1 MEQLLKQDPIAMG
14 MLGKQIIQDQEYRP
28 LTYVLTAD
36 EEDKRIYHNLLTHEM
51 IAINMDELDSPEI
64 RNYFIENWYL
74 VPKEHDDQQ
83 LVDECRAVLKLMDSA
98 PKKIHVFQI
107 FTTLDCNARCFY
119 CFENRLAG
127 SNMTIETA
135 DKVIE
140 YMQEQADGNLIR
152 IIWFGGEPLF
162 NYSIIDYITDGLRE
176 RGLQFESDMMS
187 NGLLFD
193 SNLVNR
199 AKNSWNLKSVQITL
213 DGTSQIYRKIKA
225 YVTDVR
231 DPFERVQQNIQ
242 SLLTAKIKV
251 RIRLNLGPHNYS
263 DLQELTDYLCEV
275 FKGERNL
282 FVYVNPLF
290 EIIEYSNEKKV
301 FIYELVDKLNSKL
314 DMQFGK
320 KEKIE
325 FTDKIVNSF
334 CMATGKEAVTI
345 LPDGKVGFC
354 PSIIE
359 GAFLGDIYSKEID
372 VKMKE
377 EFGGR
382 FYQED
387 MCRTC
392 PIYPN
397 CYIVSGCPNKDSKEG
412 CDPISL
418 KRQINKIMDKMKKKY
433 RQGVPVSDEEL
444 SK

>member
-1 MEQLLKQDPIAMG
+1 
-14 MLGKQIIQDQEYRP
+14 
-28 LTYVLTAD
+28 
-36 EEDKRIYHNLLTHEM
+36 
-51 IAINMDELDSPEI
+51 
-64 RNYFIENWYL
+64 
-74 VPKEHDDQQ
+74 
-83 LVDECRAVLKLMDSA
+83 
-98 PKKIHVFQI
+98 
-107 FTTLDCNARCFY
+107 
-119 CFENRLAG
+119 
-127 SNMTIETA
+127 MTIETA

-162 NYSIIDYITDGLRE
+162 NYSIIDYITDGLRK

-225 YVTDVR
+225 YVTDVI

-334 CMATGKEAVTI
+334 CMATGREAVTI

>member
-28 LTYVLTAD
+28 LTYVLTAE

-334 CMATGKEAVTI
+334 CMATGREAVTI